1 MTSLACARP
10 ESLSRRTSSRYI
22 GSQSVKQNA
31 CFTFL
36 FLVLLKEVHYLLKS
50 VSIVGVDDDF
60 IEISVDASA
69 SEDVLD
75 RCPYSLEDV
84 MLPIEMHRDK
94 GAWTFCCLLV
104 CRDDELMTWVAALAD
119 EKFFYFKSSHSLL
132 IIRFFVL
139 FQLLL
144 ELLYLIETAAVLRAE
159 VAVFLS

>member
-1 MTSLACARP
+1 M
-10 ESLSRRTSSRYI
+10 
-22 GSQSVKQNA
+22 
-31 CFTFL
+31 
-36 FLVLLKEVHYLLKS
+36 LLEEVHYLLKF
-50 VSIVGVDDDF
+50 VCIVGVDDDL
-60 IEISVDASA
+60 IEVSVDASA

-119 EKFFYFKSSHSLL
+119 EKLFYFKSSHSLL
-132 IIRFFVL
+132 ILRFFVL

-144 ELLYLIETAAVLRAE
+144 ELLYLIETAAVLCAE